1 MDKVS
6 AYNQLLTDIRV
17 HTCSLQATR
26 IQAVPGV
33 GNIDSPVVFIGEAP
47 GKNEDEQGRPFIG
60 AAGKLLEE
68 ALVTI
73 GWSRDDVYITNVVKC
88 RPPENRDPTPAE
100 VAEHH
105 SLLARELELIKPKIV
120 VLLGRHA
127 LHWFLPELQIS
138 KARGT
143 AKRKNGQL
151 YYPTYHPAAALYNGS
166 LKETFISDIGKIP
179 LILSKLDESTTRS
192 QAPAEQS
199 SLFTR

>member
-6 AYNQLLTDIRV
+6 AYNQLLADIRD

-88 RPPENRDPTPAE
+88 RPPENRDPTPDE

-105 SLLARELELIKPKIV
+105 ALLARELELIKPKIV

-143 AKRKNGQL
+143 AKRKNGQV

-179 LILSKLDESTTRS
+179 LILSKLDESTTRPKAS
-192 QAPAEQS
+192 AEQS

>member
-1 MDKVS
+1 MDKLA
-6 AYNQLLTDIRV
+6 AYNQLVSDIKQ

-47 GKNEDEQGRPFIG
+47 GRTEDEQGKPFVG
-60 AAGKLLEE
+60 SAGKLLAE
-68 ALVTI
+68 ALATI
-73 GWSRDDVYITNVVKC
+73 GWDRDDVYITNVVKC
-88 RPPENRDPTPAE
+88 RPPENRDPTPEE

-105 SLLARELELIKPKIV
+105 TILTRELELIRPKII

-143 AKRKNGQL
+143 AKRKNGQV

-166 LKETFISDIGKIP
+166 LRETFISDIGKIP
-179 LILSKLDESTTRS
+179 LILNKLEESATPPVS
-192 QAPAEQS
+192 VGQS
-199 SLFTR
+199 SLFTN

>member
-1 MDKVS
+1 MDKSS
-6 AYNQLLTDIRV
+6 AYNQLLKDIKE

-47 GKNEDEQGRPFIG
+47 GRHEDEQGRPFVG

-68 ALVTI
+68 ALQAM

-88 RPPENRDPTPAE
+88 RPPENRDPTPEE

-105 SLLARELELIKPKIV
+105 SLLARELELIQPKVI

-143 AKRKNGQL
+143 AKRKNGQV

-166 LKETFISDIGKIP
+166 LRETFISDIGKIP
-179 LILSKLDESTTRS
+179 LILNKLDESTTPPTAS
-192 QAPAEQS
+192 AEQS
-199 SLFTR
+199 SLLTN